1 MPEYA
6 VRNHETGAVRI
17 VDAKNR
23 ANALAHVVA
32 STLSVEIAT
41 SADVFTAAGQGRTLE
56 VAGTAVL
63 PSGDDCDDMVDAI
76 NQAKAEEATG
86 KLVEQGEAA

>member
-41 SADVFTAAGQGRTLE
+41 SVDVFTAAAQGRSLE
-56 VAGTAVL
+56 IAGTAVL
-63 PSGDDCDDMVDAI
+63 PTNDGQQDMLDAI
-76 NQAKAEEATG
+76 NQAKADEDDG
-86 KLVEQGEAA
+86 GQGASE